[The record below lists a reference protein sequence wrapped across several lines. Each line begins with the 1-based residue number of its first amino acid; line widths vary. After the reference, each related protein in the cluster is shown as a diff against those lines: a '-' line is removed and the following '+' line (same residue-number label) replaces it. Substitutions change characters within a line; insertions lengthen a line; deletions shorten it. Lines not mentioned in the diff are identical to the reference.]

1 MFYTSHDTIVSV
13 ARQRAQKHPSQN
25 YVTFLENGDNLERK
39 LSYQEL
45 DSSASH
51 IASWLTWQGLEKA
64 DRVLVILPNS
74 VEFVQVFY
82 GCLYGGFLAVPL
94 SEPSSP
100 KQMQAYLDN
109 FVPTFKT
116 CEPKVIVT
124 TSLLA
129 DFIKT
134 QMPPELQN
142 LFVNVIITTPQEILA
157 SEAAAV
163 NLPRIGVSNVA
174 FLQFTSGSTGRP
186 KGIKVTHT
194 NIMNNMEQARVFGNW
209 EEGKGTALWLPLFHD
224 FGLAAGLMGA
234 MYNGGFVALMTPAHF
249 IMQPLRWLKAITK
262 YRCAYS
268 YAPPFAFDICLKR
281 ITLEEKKELDLSSLV
296 AVVDGSEP
304 VHYEGVKGFNDYFAD
319 CGLSPSAIRP
329 GFGMAETVIMFSESK
344 GLEALCVDRHLL
356 ESEGQLSVVEES
368 TPDADKKYLVNLG
381 THMVD
386 HEIAIMDENNQ
397 ALPEGKVGGIMI
409 SGPSVCEGYYRNPTA
424 TRETFHQRIDGK
436 DKFFLTTGDL
446 GLIWKNHLYF
456 TGRRKDVI
464 IVRGK
469 NIYPQ
474 DIEYAVAVVKEIRP
488 GCVVAFSS
496 ESTAGEALVL
506 AMEVR
511 ADLLKDLDA
520 FHNNILNALD
530 MNVTRLVGQKF
541 KVFPQE
547 RLYLKPG
554 TITKTSS
561 GKIKH
566 AANARTF
573 RQVEFEGLLARRA
586 PKT

>member
-1 MFYTSHDTIVSV
+1 MFYTPHDTIVSI
-13 ARQRAQKHPSQN
+13 AQQRAQQHPDQN
-25 YVTFLENGDNLERK
+25 YITFLEDGDDLEK
-39 LSYQEL
+39 QLSYREL
-45 DSSASH
+45 DHSAVH
-51 IASWLTWQGLEKA
+51 VASWLTWQGLEKA
-64 DRVLVILPNS
+64 DRVLLILPNS

-109 FVPTFKT
+109 FIPTFRT

-129 DFIKT
+129 EIIKT
-134 QMPPELQN
+134 QMPPDLQN
-142 LFVNVIITTPQEILA
+142 LFSDITITTPEEILA
-157 SEAAAV
+157 GVAAAV
-163 NLPRIGVSNVA
+163 KLPMIGVSETA

-186 KGIKVTHT
+186 KGIKLSHS
-194 NIMNNMEQARVFGNW
+194 NIMNNLEQARMFGNW

-224 FGLAAGLMGA
+224 FGLAAGLMGS
-234 MYNGGFVALMTPAHF
+234 MYNGGFVALMTPAQF
-249 IMQPLRWLKAITK
+249 IMQPMRWLKAVTK

-268 YAPPFAFDICLKR
+268 YAPPFAFDMCLKR
-281 ITLEEKKELDLSSLV
+281 ITPEGKKELDLSSLI

-319 CGLSPSAIRP
+319 CGLSPTAIRP

-344 GLEALCVDRHLL
+344 GLESLCVDRHLL
-356 ESEGQLSVVEES
+356 EAEGQLSLVEES

-386 HEIAIMDENNQ
+386 HEIAVMGENNK
-397 ALPEGKVGGIMI
+397 ALPEGKVGDIMI

-424 TRETFHQRIDGK
+424 TEETFRQRIGGK
-436 DKFFLTTGDL
+436 DKFFLATGDL
-446 GLIWKNHLYF
+446 GLMWKEHLYF

-464 IVRGK
+464 IIRGK

-488 GCVVAFSS
+488 GCVIAFSS
-496 ESTAGEALVL
+496 QSNSGEALVL

-511 ADLLKDLDA
+511 ADLLKDLDT
-520 FHNNILNALD
+520 FHKEILNTLD

-541 KVFPQE
+541 KVFPEE
-547 RLYLKPG
+547 RLYLMPG
-554 TITKTSS
+554 TISKTSS

-566 AANARTF
+566 AANAKKF
-573 RQVEFEGLLARRA
+573 GQAEFEGLLARRA
-586 PKT
+586 PQK